1 MKKSIYDFL
10 QLSRRLINFFLE
22 LFSQLM
28 NKDRTIRDLK
38 SRKNGGKMGL
48 KSGQKGTFTGLI
60 HNLSGTLK
68 LNFIDIVI
76 QYNLFYLRNELKQII
91 FKYSIVCNAIFWR
104 LSDKISLY
112 LENERSMSVETKGAN
127 FVNDLNS

>member
-1 MKKSIYDFL
+1 MS
-10 QLSRRLINFFLE
+10 
-22 LFSQLM
+22 
-28 NKDRTIRDLK
+28 KDRTIRDLK